1 MCLFRKIRMT
11 KQNHSIIY
19 SSPEPVP
26 NFRGDGDSAG
36 NILVTGGS
44 GLVGSELIAQL
55 LAAENKVKAIY
66 NKTPLPDFK
75 SKNLTSFKCDILD
88 TSQLEHAMEGITKV
102 YHCAAIVS
110 LSSKNK
116 DELFAV
122 NIDGTTNIV
131 NAAIDARVKKLLYV
145 SSVAALGRL
154 REGQNVTEEMYWTED
169 TNNSNYGKSKFLAEM
184 EVWRGIGE
192 GLDAVIVNP
201 SLILGGTNWNKGSME
216 IFKTAFEEF
225 PWYTEGISGFVDVR
239 DVAKAMILLMESGIT
254 SQRFILNAENIPY
267 KNVFSEIARSFGKK
281 PPYKKVTPFLAE
293 LVWRLEA
300 LKTRFTGREH
310 LLNKETARTGQTRVY
325 FDNTKIKK
333 SLPGFSF
340 RPITQTI
347 NDTCATLKQ
356 INHL

>member
-1 MCLFRKIRMT
+1 MT
-11 KQNHSIIY
+11 KQDDTNIY
-19 SSPEPVP
+19 SSS
-26 NFRGDGDSAG
+26 GDEINIG

-55 LAAENKVKAIY
+55 LAAGNRVKAIY

-75 SKNLTSFKCDILD
+75 SKNLIPFKCNILD
-88 TSQLEHAMEGITKV
+88 TSMLEYAMEGITKV

-110 LSSKNK
+110 FNSKKK

-122 NIDGTTNIV
+122 NIEGTTNIV
-131 NAAIDARVKKLLYV
+131 NAAIDAGVKKLLHV

-154 REGQNVTEEMYWTED
+154 REGQQVTEEMYWTED
-169 TNNSNYGKSKFLAEM
+169 TNNSNYGKSKSLAEM

-192 GLDAVIVNP
+192 GLQAVIVNP
-201 SLILGGTNWNKGSME
+201 SIILGGTNWNKGSME
-216 IFKTAFEEF
+216 IFKTAFKEF
-225 PWYTEGISGFVDVR
+225 PWYAEGISGFVDVR
-239 DVAKAMILLMESGIT
+239 DVAKAMILLMDSGIT
-254 SQRFILNAENIPY
+254 NQRFILNAENVSY

-281 PPYKKVTPFLAE
+281 PPYKRVTPFLAE
-293 LVWRLEA
+293 IVWRVEA
-300 LKTRFTGREH
+300 LKTRFTGKRY
-310 LLNKETARTGQTRVY
+310 LLNKETARTARARVY

-347 NDTCATLKQ
+347 NDTCATLKL

>member
-1 MCLFRKIRMT
+1 MT
-11 KQNHSIIY
+11 KQDHPNIY
-19 SSPEPVP
+19 SPSGGGSI
-26 NFRGDGDSAG
+26 GD
-36 NILVTGGS
+36 ILVTGGS
-44 GLVGSELIAQL
+44 GLVGSELIMQL
-55 LAAENKVKAIY
+55 LAAGNKVKAIY
-66 NKTPLPDFK
+66 NKTPLADFK
-75 SKNLTSFKCDILD
+75 SKNLTTFKCDILD
-88 TSQLEHAMEGITKV
+88 TSTLEYAMEGITKV

-110 LSSKNK
+110 LNSKNK
-116 DELFAV
+116 DKLFAV

-131 NAAIDARVKKLLYV
+131 NAAIDAGVKKLLHV

-154 REGQNVTEEMYWTED
+154 REGQHVTEEMYWTEE
-169 TNNSNYGKSKFLAEM
+169 TNNSDYGKSKFLAEM

-192 GLDAVIVNP
+192 GLQAVIVNP
-201 SLILGGTNWNKGSME
+201 SIILGGTSWNKGSME
-216 IFKTAFEEF
+216 IFKSAFEEF
-225 PWYTEGISGFVDVR
+225 SWYTEGISGFVDVR
-239 DVAKAMILLMESGIT
+239 DVAKVMILLMDSGIT
-254 SQRFILNAENIPY
+254 NQRFILNAENIPY

-310 LLNKETARTGQTRVY
+310 LLNKETACTALAKVY

-356 INHL
+356 VNHL